1 MDRFDALSE
10 AITQQELQSSRE
22 DIYSSEERAKAESL
36 ADVVED
42 FFKACWNKK
51 QKNSSM
57 KTYEVVREELIQKI
71 LEFL

>member
-36 ADVVED
+36 ADAVED
-42 FFKACWNKK
+42 FFKACRNKK
-51 QKNSSM
+51 RNTSSM
-57 KTYEVVREELIQKI
+57 KTHEVVREELIQKI